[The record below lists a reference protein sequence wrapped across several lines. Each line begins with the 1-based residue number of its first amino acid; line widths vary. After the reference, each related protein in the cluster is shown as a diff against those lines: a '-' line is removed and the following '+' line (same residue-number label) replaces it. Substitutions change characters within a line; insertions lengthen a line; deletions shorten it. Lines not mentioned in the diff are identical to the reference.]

1 MLNKRHVLPIFL
13 LYFLTSIT
21 FTVLFAGIFY
31 QNEKMFIIDK
41 DTFELRD
48 LRRELQMKL
57 DKHGELDDDD
67 FDDFEAY
74 VVDLKTGDAIEDD
87 FDVRPNMPSSYED
100 GNSLVVQFNITD
112 KNAQNEYYI
121 AIKTTGV
128 KMKLF
133 RLKLKILFASLGVLA
148 AVLLIAYFIIR
159 LSLRPLYEK
168 IEFLDGF
175 IRDTTHE
182 INTPLSVI
190 LMSIELFKS
199 DPAKYLSNIKTAAT
213 TIANLYED
221 LVALRLKNGAK
232 DEKERLDLT
241 QILRER
247 VEYFS
252 TSIEQKN
259 INLKLDLA
267 NNVSLFTSKF
277 KLRKIIDNLL
287 SNAVKYCNE
296 GGNISINLTPGE
308 LNIKNSGKGIAKQN
322 LPHIFELYTRFD
334 EQNGGF
340 GIGLNIVKKFCDE
353 LNFKISCQS
362 DERLTSFEVKF
373 SKA

>member
-48 LRRELQMKL
+48 LRHELQMKL

-74 VVDLKTGDAIEDD
+74 VVDLKTGDVIEDD

-100 GNSLVVQFNITD
+100 GNSLVVQFNIAD
-112 KNAQNEYYI
+112 KNAQNEYHI

-128 KMKLF
+128 KTKLF
-133 RLKLKILFASLGVLA
+133 GLKLKILFASLGVLA
-148 AVLLIAYFIIR
+148 VVLLIAYFIIR

-241 QILRER
+241 RMLSER
-247 VEYFS
+247 IEYFS

-267 NNVSLFTSKF
+267 NDVSLFTSKF

-296 GGNISINLTPGE
+296 GGNISVNLTPGE

-353 LNFKISCQS
+353 LNFKISCRS
-362 DERLTSFEVKF
+362 DEKLTSFEVNF

>member
-1 MLNKRHVLPIFL
+1 M
-13 LYFLTSIT
+13 
-21 FTVLFAGIFY
+21 
-31 QNEKMFIIDK
+31 II
-41 DTFELRD
+41 
-48 LRRELQMKL
+48 
-57 DKHGELDDDD
+57 
-67 FDDFEAY
+67 
-74 VVDLKTGDAIEDD
+74 
-87 FDVRPNMPSSYED
+87 
-100 GNSLVVQFNITD
+100 
-112 KNAQNEYYI
+112 
-121 AIKTTGV
+121 
-128 KMKLF
+128 
-133 RLKLKILFASLGVLA
+133 
-148 AVLLIAYFIIR
+148 
-159 LSLRPLYEK
+159 
-168 IEFLDGF
+168 
-175 IRDTTHE
+175 E
-182 INTPLSVI
+182 I
-190 LMSIELFKS
+190 FKS

-221 LVALRLKNGAK
+221 LVALRLKNGTK

-241 QILRER
+241 RMLSER
-247 VEYFS
+247 IEYFS

>member
-74 VVDLKTGDAIEDD
+74 VVDLKTGDIIEDD

-100 GNSLVVQFNITD
+100 GNSLVVQFNIAD

-128 KMKLF
+128 KTKLF

-241 QILRER
+241 RMLSER
-247 VEYFS
+247 IEYFS

-267 NNVSLFTSKF
+267 NDVSLFTSKF

-296 GGNISINLTPGE
+296 GGNISVNLTPGE

-362 DERLTSFEVKF
+362 DKRLTSFEVKF

>member
-57 DKHGELDDDD
+57 DKHGKLDDDD

-74 VVDLKTGDAIEDD
+74 VVDLKTGDVIEDD
-87 FDVRPNMPSSYED
+87 FDVRPNIPSSYED
-100 GNSLVVQFNITD
+100 GNSLVVQFNIAD

-128 KMKLF
+128 KTKLF

-221 LVALRLKNGAK
+221 LVALRLKNGTK

-241 QILRER
+241 RMLSER
-247 VEYFS
+247 IEYFS

-267 NNVSLFTSKF
+267 NDVSLFTSKF

-296 GGNISINLTPGE
+296 GGNISVNLTPRE

-353 LNFKISCQS
+353 LNFKITCQS

>member
-74 VVDLKTGDAIEDD
+74 VVDLKTGDVIEDD
-87 FDVRPNMPSSYED
+87 FDVRSNMPSSYED
-100 GNSLVVQFNITD
+100 GNSLVVQFNIAD

-128 KMKLF
+128 KTKLF

-221 LVALRLKNGAK
+221 LVALRLKNGTK

-241 QILRER
+241 RMLSER
-247 VEYFS
+247 IEYFS

-267 NNVSLFTSKF
+267 NDVSLFTSKF

-296 GGNISINLTPGE
+296 GGNISVNLTPGE

-353 LNFKISCQS
+353 LNFKIACQS
-362 DERLTSFEVKF
+362 NERLTSFEVKF

>member
-74 VVDLKTGDAIEDD
+74 VVDLKTGDIIEDD

-100 GNSLVVQFNITD
+100 GNSLVVQFNIAD

-128 KMKLF
+128 KTKLF

-241 QILRER
+241 RMLSER
-247 VEYFS
+247 IEYFS

-267 NNVSLFTSKF
+267 NDVSLFTSKF

-296 GGNISINLTPGE
+296 GGNISVNLTPGE

>member
-74 VVDLKTGDAIEDD
+74 VVDLKTGDVIEDD

-100 GNSLVVQFNITD
+100 GNSLVVQFNIAD

-128 KMKLF
+128 KTKLF

-221 LVALRLKNGAK
+221 LVALRLKNGTK

-241 QILRER
+241 RMLSER
-247 VEYFS
+247 IEYFS

-267 NNVSLFTSKF
+267 NDVSLFTSKF

-296 GGNISINLTPGE
+296 GGNISVNLTPGE

-353 LNFKISCQS
+353 LNFKINCQS

>member
-48 LRRELQMKL
+48 LRHELQMKL

-74 VVDLKTGDAIEDD
+74 VVDLKTGDVIEDD

-100 GNSLVVQFNITD
+100 GNSLVVQFNIAD
-112 KNAQNEYYI
+112 KNAQNEYHI

-128 KMKLF
+128 KTKLF
-133 RLKLKILFASLGVLA
+133 GLKLKILFASLGVLA

-267 NNVSLFTSKF
+267 NDVSLFTSKF

-296 GGNISINLTPGE
+296 GGNISVNLTPGE

-353 LNFKISCQS
+353 LNFKISCRS
-362 DERLTSFEVKF
+362 DEKLTSFEVNF

>member
-74 VVDLKTGDAIEDD
+74 VVDLKTGDVIEDD
-87 FDVRPNMPSSYED
+87 FDVRSNMPSSYED
-100 GNSLVVQFNITD
+100 GNSLVVQFNIAD

-128 KMKLF
+128 KTKLF

-221 LVALRLKNGAK
+221 LVALRLKNGTK

-241 QILRER
+241 RMLSER
-247 VEYFS
+247 IEYFS

-267 NNVSLFTSKF
+267 NDVSLFTSKF

-296 GGNISINLTPGE
+296 GGNISVNLTPGE

-353 LNFKISCQS
+353 LNFKITCQS
-362 DERLTSFEVKF
+362 NERLTSFEVKF

>member
-74 VVDLKTGDAIEDD
+74 VVDLKTGDVIEDD

-221 LVALRLKNGAK
+221 LVALRLKNGTK

-241 QILRER
+241 RMLSER
-247 VEYFS
+247 IEYFS

-267 NNVSLFTSKF
+267 NDVSLLTSKF

-296 GGNISINLTPGE
+296 GGNISVNLTPGE

>member
-48 LRRELQMKL
+48 LRHELQMKL

-74 VVDLKTGDAIEDD
+74 VVDLKTGDVIEDD

-100 GNSLVVQFNITD
+100 GNSLVVQFNIAD
-112 KNAQNEYYI
+112 KNAQNEYHI

-128 KMKLF
+128 KTKLF
-133 RLKLKILFASLGVLA
+133 GLKLKILFASLGVLA

-241 QILRER
+241 RMLSER
-247 VEYFS
+247 IEYFS

-267 NNVSLFTSKF
+267 NDVSLFTSKF

-296 GGNISINLTPGE
+296 GGNISVNLTPGE

-353 LNFKISCQS
+353 LNFKISCRS
-362 DERLTSFEVKF
+362 DEKLTSFEVNF

>member
-74 VVDLKTGDAIEDD
+74 VVDLKTGDVIEDD
-87 FDVRPNMPSSYED
+87 FDVRSNMPSSYED
-100 GNSLVVQFNITD
+100 GNSLVVQFNIAD

-128 KMKLF
+128 KTKLF

-221 LVALRLKNGAK
+221 LVALRLKNGTK

-241 QILRER
+241 RMLSER
-247 VEYFS
+247 IEYFS

-267 NNVSLFTSKF
+267 NDVSLFTSKF

-296 GGNISINLTPGE
+296 GGNISVNLTPGE

-340 GIGLNIVKKFCDE
+340 G
-353 LNFKISCQS
+353 
-362 DERLTSFEVKF
+362 RLF
-373 SKA
+373 

>member
-74 VVDLKTGDAIEDD
+74 VVDLKTGDIIEDD

-100 GNSLVVQFNITD
+100 GNSLVVQFNIAD

-128 KMKLF
+128 KTKLF

-221 LVALRLKNGAK
+221 LVALRLKNGTK

-241 QILRER
+241 RMLSER
-247 VEYFS
+247 IEYFS

-267 NNVSLFTSKF
+267 NDVSLFTSKF

-296 GGNISINLTPGE
+296 GGNISVNLTPGE

>member
-1 MLNKRHVLPIFL
+1 MLNKRHILPIFL

-21 FTVLFAGIFY
+21 FAVLFAGIFY

-74 VVDLKTGDAIEDD
+74 VVDLKTGDVIEDD

-100 GNSLVVQFNITD
+100 GNSLVVQFNLSD

-121 AIKTTGV
+121 AIKTTSV
-128 KMKLF
+128 KTKLF
-133 RLKLKILFASLGVLA
+133 VLKLKILFASLGVLA

-221 LVALRLKNGAK
+221 LVALRLKNGTK

-241 QILRER
+241 RMLSER
-247 VEYFS
+247 IEYFS

-267 NNVSLFTSKF
+267 NDVSLLTSKF

-296 GGNISINLTPGE
+296 GGNISVNLTPGE

-353 LNFKISCQS
+353 LNFKITCQS

>member
-1 MLNKRHVLPIFL
+1 MLNKRHILPIFL

-21 FTVLFAGIFY
+21 FAVLFAGIFY

-74 VVDLKTGDAIEDD
+74 VVDLKTGDVIEDD

-221 LVALRLKNGAK
+221 LVALRLKNGTK

-241 QILRER
+241 RMLSER
-247 VEYFS
+247 IEYFS

-267 NNVSLFTSKF
+267 NDVSLLTSKF

-296 GGNISINLTPGE
+296 GGNISVNLTPGE

-353 LNFKISCQS
+353 LNFKITCQS

>member
-48 LRRELQMKL
+48 LRRELQIKL

-74 VVDLKTGDAIEDD
+74 VVDLKTGDVIEDD

-100 GNSLVVQFNITD
+100 GNSLVVQFNIAD

-128 KMKLF
+128 KTKLF

-159 LSLRPLYEK
+159 LSLRPLYER

-221 LVALRLKNGAK
+221 LVALRLKNGAN

-241 QILRER
+241 RMLSER
-247 VEYFS
+247 IEYFS

-267 NNVSLFTSKF
+267 NDVSLFTSKF

-296 GGNISINLTPGE
+296 GGNISVNLTPGE

-353 LNFKISCQS
+353 LNFKITCQS
-362 DERLTSFEVKF
+362 DEKLTSFEVKF